1 MGQNQ
6 LVCIVDDNEDIRS
19 IYRQK
24 FKMEGFETIVAAN
37 GKEALEIIKSERPAV
52 VLLDIQMPEMDGLEV
67 LEHLKAE
74 ESLKNIPVVI
84 LTNVDS
90 EEIFQRVSE
99 LGSAEY
105 YLVKSL
111 VDPQKVVDVTIEAMA
126 AEPNQQS
133 DAQVVV

>member
-1 MGQNQ
+1 MGMNQ

-24 FKMEGFETIVAAN
+24 FKTEGFETVAAAN
-37 GKEALEIIKSERPAV
+37 GKEALEVMKRERPAV
-52 VLLDIQMPEMDGLEV
+52 VLLDIQMPIMDGLEV
-67 LEHLKAE
+67 LEYLKSDE
-74 ESLKNIPVVI
+74 DFKNTPVVI

-126 AEPNQQS
+126 AKSES
-133 DAQVVV
+133 AS

>member
-24 FKMEGFETIVAAN
+24 FKMEGFETIAAAN